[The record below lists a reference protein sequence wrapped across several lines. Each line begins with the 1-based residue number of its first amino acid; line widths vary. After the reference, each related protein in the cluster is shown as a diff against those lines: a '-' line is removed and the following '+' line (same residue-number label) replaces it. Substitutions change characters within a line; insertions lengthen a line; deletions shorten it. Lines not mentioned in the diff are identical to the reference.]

1 VRLERWA
8 NLIAIGIAVL
18 ILAAVA
24 VTAALVPEPIGL
36 D

>member
-1 VRLERWA
+1 MRLERWA

-18 ILAAVA
+18 ILAAIVLT
-24 VTAALVPEPIGL
+24 VVLLPETLGL

>member
-1 VRLERWA
+1 MRLERWA

-18 ILAAVA
+18 ICAVI
-24 VTAALVPEPIGL
+24 VLVVALVPETANV